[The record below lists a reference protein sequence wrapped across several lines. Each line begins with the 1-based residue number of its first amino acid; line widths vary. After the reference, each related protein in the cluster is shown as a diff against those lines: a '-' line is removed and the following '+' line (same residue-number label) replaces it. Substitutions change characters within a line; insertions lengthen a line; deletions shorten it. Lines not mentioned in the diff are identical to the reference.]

1 MAVAGGGSA
10 EVDTAD
16 HTRVPAFVVREEGRM
31 KAAAAIAEIL
41 KAEGT
46 EYLFCFPINAL
57 IDECARVGIRPIVA
71 RTERTLLNMADGYSR
86 ASNGRRVGTAAVQHG
101 PGAEN
106 AYAGVAQAFADG
118 SPVLFLPGGNP
129 AARVDLPPNFD
140 APQSYRTV
148 TKWASRVNAA
158 ARVPALM
165 RRAFTLL
172 RSGRPGPVLVELP
185 IDVARAEVDPFD
197 YRPARPLRTAG
208 DPAAVRDAVRVLRG
222 ASRPLLHAGQG
233 VLWAEA
239 WDELREFAELI
250 QAPVMTTL
258 PGKSAFPE
266 DHPLSVGTGGYS
278 GTAAAGHFLQRA
290 DVIFGI
296 GCSFTATVFG
306 APIPPGKVVLH
317 ATNNEADINKD
328 VAADVAVLGDAGLVL
343 RQLIEEVGRQGGR
356 PAESPAGEVAAAR
369 RAWLEEWRPLL
380 TSDETPLNP
389 YRVIHD
395 LMAVV
400 DRTRTIITHDS
411 GTPRDQLAP
420 FWETSTPRGF
430 LGWGKSTQLGSSLG
444 FAMGAKLAAPDKLV
458 VHFLGDT
465 ALGMCGMDLETAARE
480 RIPIL
485 TVLVNNGTMGGYERH
500 IPFAGEKYR
509 SRYLGGDYAKVAE
522 GLGVAVERVT
532 EPAQIVPA
540 LRRAVRATGVG
551 GGPGRPALVEFI
563 TREETRLS
571 KPW

>member
-1 MAVAGGGSA
+1 MN
-10 EVDTAD
+10 
-16 HTRVPAFVVREEGRM
+16 
-31 KAAAAIAEIL
+31 AAAAMANIL

-57 IDECARVGIRPIVA
+57 IDECARLGIRPVVA

-86 ASNGRRVGTAAVQHG
+86 ACNARRVGVAAVQHG

-129 AARVDLPPNFD
+129 MARADIPPNFD

-148 TKWASRVNAA
+148 TKWSARVNAA
-158 ARVPALM
+158 QRVPALM

-172 RSGRPGPVLVELP
+172 RSGRPAPVLLELP
-185 IDVARAEVDPFD
+185 IDVAGTETEPFD
-197 YRPARPLRTAG
+197 YRPAPALRGGA
-208 DPAAVRDAVRVLRG
+208 DPASVREAVRILRG
-222 ASRPLLHAGQG
+222 ARRPLLHAGQG

-239 WDELREFAELI
+239 SDELRQFAELI

-278 GTAAAGHFLQRA
+278 GSAVASHFLQRA
-290 DVIFGI
+290 DVVLGI

-306 APIPPGKVVLH
+306 APIPAGKVVIH
-317 ATNNEADINKD
+317 ATNNEADVNKD
-328 VAADVAVLGDAGLVL
+328 VAADVAFLGDARLVL
-343 RQLIEEVGRQGGR
+343 GQLIQEVQRQGGR
-356 PAESPAGEVAAAR
+356 PVDSPAEEIAEVK
-369 RAWLEEWRPLL
+369 RAWLAEWQPLL

-389 YRVIHD
+389 YRVLHD
-395 LMAVV
+395 LMRVV

-411 GTPRDQLAP
+411 GMPRDELVP
-420 FWETSTPRGF
+420 FWEALTPRSF

-444 FAMGAKLAAPDKLV
+444 FALGAKLAAPEKLV
-458 VHFLGDT
+458 IHFLGDT
-465 ALGMCGMDLETAARE
+465 ALGMCGMDLETAVRE
-480 RIPIL
+480 RIPVL

-500 IPFAGEKYR
+500 IPFAAEKYR
-509 SRYLGGDYAKVAE
+509 SRFLGGDYSKVAE
-522 GLGVAVERVT
+522 GLGMVVERVT
-532 EPAQIVPA
+532 EPSEIVPA
-540 LRRAVRATGVG
+540 LQRAVRVTGH
-551 GGPGRPALVEFI
+551 GPEPTAGGRPALVEFT

>member
-1 MAVAGGGSA
+1 MRPLLAAGDDEAV
-10 EVDTAD
+10 E
-16 HTRVPAFVVREEGRM
+16 P
-31 KAAAAIAEIL
+31 
-41 KAEGT
+41 
-46 EYLFCFPINAL
+46 
-57 IDECARVGIRPIVA
+57 IDECARIGIRPVVA

-86 ASNGRRVGTAAVQHG
+86 AANARRIGVAAVQYG

-129 AARVDLPPNFD
+129 ATRADLPPHFD

-148 TKWASRVNAA
+148 TKWA
-158 ARVPALM
+158 ARGNTAQRIPALL

-172 RSGRPGPVLVELP
+172 RSGRPAPVLLELP
-185 IDVARAEVDPFD
+185 VDITGAEAEPFD
-197 YRPARPLRTAG
+197 YRPAQGLRAG
-208 DPAAVRDAVRVLRG
+208 ADPAAVREAVRTLRG
-222 ASRPLLHAGQG
+222 ARRPLLHAGQG
-233 VLWAEA
+233 VLWAGA

-290 DVIFGI
+290 DVIFGV
-296 GCSFTATVFG
+296 GCSFTATTFG
-306 APIPPGKVVLH
+306 VPIPPGKVVIH
-317 ATNNEADINKD
+317 ATNNEADVNKD
-328 VAADVAVLGDAGLVL
+328 VAADQALLGDARLLL
-343 RQLIEEVGRQGGR
+343 RQLIEEWQRQGGR
-356 PAESPAGEVAAAR
+356 QAESPVHEIRTVKQG
-369 RAWLEEWRPLL
+369 WLAEWQPLL

-389 YRVIHD
+389 YRVLHD

-400 DRTRTIITHDS
+400 DRRRTIITHDS

-420 FWETSTPRGF
+420 FWEALTPRGF

-444 FAMGAKLAAPDKLV
+444 FALGAKLAAPDKLV
-458 VHFLGDT
+458 IHFLGDT
-465 ALGMCGMDLETAARE
+465 ALGMCGMDLETAVRE

-485 TVLVNNGTMGGYERH
+485 TVLVNNGLMGGYERH
-500 IPFAGEKYR
+500 IPFASQQHR

-522 GLGVAVERVT
+522 GLGVVVERVT
-532 EPAQIVPA
+532 EPAAIVPA
-540 LRRAVRATGVG
+540 LRRAIATTGY
-551 GGPGRPALVEFI
+551 GPAPAADGGRPALVEFL